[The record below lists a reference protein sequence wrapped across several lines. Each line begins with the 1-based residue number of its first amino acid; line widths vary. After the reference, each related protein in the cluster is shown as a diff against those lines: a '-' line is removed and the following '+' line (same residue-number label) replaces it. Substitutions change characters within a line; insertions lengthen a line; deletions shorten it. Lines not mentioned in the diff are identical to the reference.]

1 MVTKSMH
8 RKKVSFWAEIFMTC
22 DTPSFWNLHIL
33 VLSTKTK
40 ICNLAT
46 IIDANVICHTI
57 MHHVY

>member
-1 MVTKSMH
+1 MH